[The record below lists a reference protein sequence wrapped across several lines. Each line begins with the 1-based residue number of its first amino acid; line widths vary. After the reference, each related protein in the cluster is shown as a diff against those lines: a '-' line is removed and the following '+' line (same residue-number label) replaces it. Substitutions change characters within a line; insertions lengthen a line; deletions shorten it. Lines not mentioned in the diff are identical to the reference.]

1 MRASAR
7 VVAVHTDG
15 TTRLPVLCG
24 QPPLLL
30 RRTGPHGAVAVVYLV
45 GGAAGPLGGDDLRLT
60 VDVGPGARLVLRSV
74 AAAVALPG
82 PGNDASQIVVEAT
95 VAAGDR
101 LDWRPEPL
109 VAAAG
114 CRHRARSQVTLAEG
128 AELTWQEALVCGRH
142 GEQPGEATVALTVTY
157 AGRPLYQQESTVGTH
172 APGWAGPAVLDGARA
187 VGSTLYVRP
196 AWAKRPPE
204 PVVLSPTAAVTP
216 LAGPGAL
223 ATALGPD
230 TATVGDALANAARH
244 LGERDPLGECL
255 NSHAG

>member
-60 VDVGPGARLVLRSV
+60 VDVGPGARLVLRGV

-95 VAAGDR
+95 GAAGGR

-128 AELTWQEALVCGRH
+128 AELTWQEALVCGR
-142 GEQPGEATVALTVTY
+142 
-157 AGRPLYQQESTVGTH
+157 
-172 APGWAGPAVLDGARA
+172 
-187 VGSTLYVRP
+187 
-196 AWAKRPPE
+196 
-204 PVVLSPTAAVTP
+204 
-216 LAGPGAL
+216 
-223 ATALGPD
+223 
-230 TATVGDALANAARH
+230 
-244 LGERDPLGECL
+244 
-255 NSHAG
+255 